1 MLNRSTM
8 TIRIYRPKLDED
20 LPDPRMFFDINNQE
34 YEIYTDP
41 IDNPQI
47 ILLNHHLPLIESTSK
62 IKLFLEIWHNFENQ
76 ADIIKFKHEKNSNDC
91 YTVTNIVSS
100 KIENNPNIIFNDF
113 LFNRTK
119 SYYSQFP
126 FRSNTKK
133 WYYNNQF
140 GYLIPNDFSSENKNK
155 IYIAPNKNH
164 LGRVIKYRPQI
175 VHLLRTNYWNLG
187 YIGNIT
193 DDPSLV
199 LHPHDNWPF
208 YTNIQQLENIKVQ
221 PPGIAG
227 YSPPHNEYYKNTFIS
242 IYAETIEWGNTI
254 AVTEKTY
261 DPLIKGHFILPFST
275 SGFIKYLSSLGF
287 RFPDFIDYRYDQ
299 ISDDQQRFNY
309 YQNEIQRL
317 LSYDLN
323 SWKRFWD
330 DNLELIR
337 HNQLMFYEKP
347 YDRVDFNKLLS

>member
-1 MLNRSTM
+1 M
-8 TIRIYRPKLDED
+8 TIRIYQPKLDED
-20 LPDPRMFFDINNQE
+20 LLDPRMFFDINNQE
-34 YEIYTDP
+34 YEIYSDS

-47 ILLNHHLPLIESTSK
+47 ILLNHHLPWIESTSK

-76 ADIIKFKHEKNSNDC
+76 ADIIKFQHENNNNDC
-91 YTVTNIVSS
+91 YTITNIISP
-100 KIENNPNIIFNDF
+100 KIESNPNIIFNDF

-119 SYYSQFP
+119 AYYSQFP

-133 WYYNNQF
+133 WYYNNQL
-140 GYLIPNDFSSENKNK
+140 GYLIPNDFLSENKNK
-155 IYIAPNKNH
+155 IYVAPNKNH
-164 LGRVIKYRPQI
+164 LGRIIKYRPQI
-175 VHLLRTNYWNLG
+175 AHLLNKNYRHLG

-208 YTNIQQLENIKVQ
+208 YTNIQAVENIKVQ
-221 PPGIAG
+221 PSGIAG

-275 SGFIKYLSSLGF
+275 SGFIAHLKFLGF
-287 RFPDFIDYRYDQ
+287 EFPGFIDYSYDN
-299 ISDDQQRFNY
+299 ITDDKIRFEK
-309 YQNEIQRL
+309 YQDEIHRL
-317 LSYDLN
+317 LSISVDQWRVY
-323 SWKRFWD
+323 WD
-330 DNLELIR
+330 ENFKTIR
-337 HNQLMFYEKP
+337 HNQLVFCEKP
-347 YDRVDFNKLLS
+347 YDRIDFNELIDNR

>member
-1 MLNRSTM
+1 M
-8 TIRIYRPKLDED
+8 TIRIYQPKLDED
-20 LPDPRMFFDINNQE
+20 LLDPRMFFDINNQE
-34 YEIYTDP
+34 YEIYSDS

-47 ILLNHHLPLIESTSK
+47 ILLNHHLPWIESTSK

-76 ADIIKFKHEKNSNDC
+76 ADIIKFQHDNNI
-91 YTVTNIVSS
+91 TNIISP
-100 KIENNPNIIFNDF
+100 KIESNPNIIFNDF

-119 SYYSQFP
+119 AYYSQFP

-133 WYYNNQF
+133 WYYNNQL
-140 GYLIPNDFSSENKNK
+140 GYLIPNDFLSENKNK
-155 IYIAPNKNH
+155 IYVAPNKNH
-164 LGRVIKYRPQI
+164 LGRIIKYRPQI
-175 VHLLRTNYWNLG
+175 AHLLNKNYRHLG

-208 YTNIQQLENIKVQ
+208 YTNIQAVENIKVQ
-221 PPGIAG
+221 PSGIAG

-275 SGFIKYLSSLGF
+275 SGFIAHLKFLGF
-287 RFPDFIDYRYDQ
+287 EFPGFIDYSYDN
-299 ISDDQQRFNY
+299 ITDDKIRFEK
-309 YQNEIQRL
+309 YQDEIHRL
-317 LSYDLN
+317 LSISVDQWRVY
-323 SWKRFWD
+323 WD
-330 DNLELIR
+330 ENFKTIR
-337 HNQLMFYEKP
+337 HNQLVFCEKP
-347 YDRVDFNKLLS
+347 YDRIDFNELIDNR